1 VTAYF
6 VIPGDLET
14 RTGGYGYDRR
24 IAAGLRARGWDLTV
38 VRLDDSFPC
47 PTPAARTQAAA
58 ALAAIPDGGVVLVDG
73 LAFGALPDEVC
84 AGAARLAF
92 VALVHHP
99 LALESGLDPR
109 RAAALEDSERRAL
122 TAARRVVV
130 TSRATAAALG
140 RFDVAAH
147 RITVAEPGTDRA
159 PLARGSGSAGD
170 VSLLSVATLTPRK
183 GYELLLDALAAIDGD
198 NWRLRCAGAADR
210 DPATTARVR
219 ERLRDDRL
227 AGRVELV
234 GDMDASQLA
243 VEYDR
248 ADVFVLATRFEGY
261 GMVVAEALARGLP
274 VVSTATGAIPD
285 LVGAE
290 AGIVVAPGDGAA
302 FADAL
307 ARVLSDRGLRA
318 RLAEGARRVRD
329 RLPTWDDAVTTMARV
344 LIEAGDA
351 AHG

>member
-1 VTAYF
+1 VTAHF

-24 IAAGLRARGWDLTV
+24 IVAGLRARGWDLTV
-38 VRLDDSFPC
+38 VRLDDSFPF
-47 PTPAARTQAAA
+47 PTQAARTQAAA

-73 LAFGALPDEVC
+73 LAFGALPDEVR

-122 TAARRVVV
+122 TAAGHVVV
-130 TSRATAAALG
+130 TSRATAAGLG
-140 RFDVAAH
+140 RFGVAAH

-159 PLARGSGSAGD
+159 PLARGSGSARD

-183 GYELLLDALAAIDGD
+183 GYELLLDALAAIDCD

-219 ERLRDDRL
+219 ERLRDDGL

-285 LVGAE
+285 LVGAD
-290 AGIVVAPGDGAA
+290 AGLVVAPGDGAA
-302 FADAL
+302 FAAAL
-307 ARVLSDRGLRA
+307 ARVLSDRGLRV
-318 RLAEGARRVRD
+318 RLAEGARRARD
-329 RLPTWDDAVTTMARV
+329 RLPTWDDAVAAMARV
-344 LIEAGDA
+344 LIAAGGA